1 MLESEGNA
9 SICVLIAWAI
19 SGTKV
24 MALRSRSSHNTSA
37 NISGVMSCSAN
48 ENEALYSHFPFTLC
62 ARILEFLVMQ
72 SAELRSSNLLMGEQ
86 RQPTH

>member
-1 MLESEGNA
+1 
-9 SICVLIAWAI
+9 
-19 SGTKV
+19 
-24 MALRSRSSHNTSA
+24 
-37 NISGVMSCSAN
+37 MSCSAN